1 MIIKLLKM
9 NINCHQ
15 DNFPDSGKSVQS
27 TNYHQE
33 QYTKHVKKYG
43 IESVSFSEESIVIDR
58 SKCSKCYR
66 LPKYEC
72 NLLGRGKFL
81 CFEHAQR
88 FLDKNSSLLADFWFV
103 VPLIPDLQGEIKNK
117 EVESKLT

>member
-1 MIIKLLKM
+1 M
-9 NINCHQ
+9 NVNCHQ
-15 DNFPDSGKSVQS
+15 DGFPDSGRTVQKS
-27 TNYHQE
+27 NYHQE

-43 IESVSFSEESIVIDR
+43 IDSVSFGKETTVVDR
-58 SKCSKCYR
+58 SKCSKCDL

-81 CFEHAQR
+81 CFGHAQR

-103 VPLIPDLQGEIKNK
+103 IPLISDLQGENK
-117 EVESKLT
+117 EVESKAT